1 MHQQDLVCLCLELKI
16 WKHALIDLPCLF
28 VCRIEGFERTYFLL
42 NTPFLHHSHNSCP
55 PWSTTSKGDG
65 TFELWARC
73 NNERNSIVSEGDGRE
88 QVTNEDGK
96 GKMGEVR
103 DSVGHTIVVD
113 VLMGTWEHV
122 GNKRTRLFLWELWG
136 CYLTLSC

>member
-1 MHQQDLVCLCLELKI
+1 
-16 WKHALIDLPCLF
+16 
-28 VCRIEGFERTYFLL
+28 
-42 NTPFLHHSHNSCP
+42 
-55 PWSTTSKGDG
+55 
-65 TFELWARC
+65 
-73 NNERNSIVSEGDGRE
+73 VSEGDGRE

-122 GNKRTRLFLWELWG
+122 GNKRTRLFLWEL
-136 CYLTLSC
+136 